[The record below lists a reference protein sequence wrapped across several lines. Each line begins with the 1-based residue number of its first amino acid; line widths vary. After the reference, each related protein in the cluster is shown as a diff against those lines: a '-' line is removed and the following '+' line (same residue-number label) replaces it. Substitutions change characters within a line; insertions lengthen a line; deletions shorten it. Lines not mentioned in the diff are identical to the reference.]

1 MDFTR
6 IMDIISNSNID
17 TSKVYELIELASQ
30 LDLTD
35 EENQRIL
42 IKKGFEISNK
52 ELDISTEDYIINIIK
67 ERGISQGLFDIL
79 K

>member
-1 MDFTR
+1 MDFTK

-30 LDLTD
+30 LDLTE
-35 EENQRIL
+35 EENQRVL

-52 ELDISTEDYIINIIK
+52 ELDNNTEDYIINIIR